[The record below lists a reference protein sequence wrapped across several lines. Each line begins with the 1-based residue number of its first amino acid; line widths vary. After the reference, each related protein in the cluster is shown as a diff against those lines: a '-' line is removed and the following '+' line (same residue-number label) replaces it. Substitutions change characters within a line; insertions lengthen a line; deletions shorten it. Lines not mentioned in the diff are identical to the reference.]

1 LRAAVGD
8 EEECLQA
15 AAVANTSV
23 SLLGGN
29 PPGDAVD
36 DVQKLREE
44 CLGMKKVWSCRGERP
59 SVVSSR
65 LMRNLSPAWKMML
78 LSDGS
83 VTRHVELLTGGDVK
97 VECLEMKTCN
107 ENENENENLLVPPEV
122 SAIPGPVIQ
131 RQVLLYS
138 ESVAEPCV
146 YAVSWWNEAKA
157 EAFLTDVKSP
167 IWVNLSD
174 NKTELFREVK
184 TLYEG
189 HSPQLERRMGVEGP
203 FWARHYCFWHGDE
216 LLTVIF
222 EAFSNKLD
230 DYLSDDLCA

>member
-1 LRAAVGD
+1 MRGQATVGD
-8 EEECLQA
+8 REEIDLGLGLVGA
-15 AAVANTSV
+15 AEPI
-23 SLLGGN
+23 G
-29 PPGDAVD
+29 VD
-36 DVQKLREE
+36 VRKMQEE

-97 VECLEMKTCN
+97 VECLEMKTML
-107 ENENENENLLVPPEV
+107 ENGDEEEEEEAFFLVPEA

-131 RQVLLYS
+131 RQVFLYS

-146 YAVSWWNEAKA
+146 YAVSWWNKSKA

-189 HSPQLERRMGVEGP
+189 HSEELERHMGVEGP